1 MNKCCVIIAIAFVCF
16 FLSCSKDTESLGSVV
31 DISESFSYSD
41 TIEIYSDDDL
51 SSATIVVSSNDEE
64 SFLEAKSSLILI
76 SDLEGN
82 NFSNPNVDS
91 DSLSSEFEPGIVVN
105 IDILK
110 ISSNSKIVGIGHKNV
125 ELKSANQP
133 TKHTYQYDCIES
145 DYNMFVRFIYNP
157 ASETVVIAKFGRKDC
172 WLCSWYWSHQ
182 IDMWWWN
189 SGHDDAFIGNQWNG
203 EKSVWKLG
211 VKVTTDLNRNVNY
224 RVYLEAR

>member
-16 FLSCSKDTESLGSVV
+16 FLSCSKDTESLDSVV
-31 DISESFSYSD
+31 NMSESFSYSD

-110 ISSNSKIVGIGHKNV
+110 ISSNSKIVFNDLVFCIYFKCP
-125 ELKSANQP
+125 LK
-133 TKHTYQYDCIES
+133 I
-145 DYNMFVRFIYNP
+145 
-157 ASETVVIAKFGRKDC
+157 
-172 WLCSWYWSHQ
+172 
-182 IDMWWWN
+182 
-189 SGHDDAFIGNQWNG
+189 
-203 EKSVWKLG
+203 
-211 VKVTTDLNRNVNY
+211 
-224 RVYLEAR
+224 